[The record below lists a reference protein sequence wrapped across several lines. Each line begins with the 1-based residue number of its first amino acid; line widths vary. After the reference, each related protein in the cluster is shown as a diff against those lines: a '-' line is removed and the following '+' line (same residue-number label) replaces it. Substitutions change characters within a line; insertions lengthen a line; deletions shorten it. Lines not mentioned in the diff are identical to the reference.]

1 MAETIAARILEL
13 QADAETAEDVQR
25 RFPDAMVGADGY
37 ESVSVALEMCD
48 VVQTHVVNERVFLR
62 AGARVGRAVVWR
74 QRIYA
79 CSLSDVLT
87 ALLRDDAGK
96 AALLAALGRSGG

>member
-1 MAETIAARILEL
+1 
-13 QADAETAEDVQR
+13 
-25 RFPDAMVGADGY
+25 MVGADGY

-48 VVQTHVVNERVFLR
+48 VVQTQVVNERVFLR

-74 QRIYA
+74 QRIHT